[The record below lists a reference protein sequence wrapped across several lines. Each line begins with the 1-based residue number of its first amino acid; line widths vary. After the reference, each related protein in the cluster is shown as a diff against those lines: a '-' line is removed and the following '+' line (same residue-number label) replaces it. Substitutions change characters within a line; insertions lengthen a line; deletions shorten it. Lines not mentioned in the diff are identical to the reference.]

1 MPDSRKRKPDYYYY
15 KAKEEGYKSRA
26 SFKIKQMHEKFH
38 LFKKGQLIIDLCGA
52 PGGWAQVAKEFIGN
66 NGRVIVL
73 DLNHVNVEGVESH
86 ACDITDPETMPF
98 LLERIAPRTTVDLVL
113 ADCAPKVSG
122 AWATDQ
128 ARQVYLAENALKIA
142 VQLQTDV
149 FVTKIFEGR
158 DFNEYREIAKK
169 SYKSVRVYKPK
180 ASRKESAETYIIIS
194 GYKGP
199 DTLLE
204 LEYEDSE

>member
-1 MPDSRKRKPDYYYY
+1 MPEQRKRKPDFYYY

-52 PGGWAQVAKEFIGN
+52 PGGWSQVAKEFIGKD
-66 NGRVIVL
+66 GRTIIL
-73 DLNHVNVEGVESH
+73 DLQKVNINGIESH
-86 ACDITDPETMPF
+86 ECDITNESTLPF
-98 LLERIAPRTTVDLVL
+98 ILQEISPRTTVDLVL

-128 ARQVYLAENALKIA
+128 ARQVYLAENALIIA
-142 VQLQTDV
+142 IKLQANV

-158 DFNEYREIAKK
+158 DFNEFREIAKK
-169 SYKSVRVYKPK
+169 SYNSVRVYKPK
-180 ASRKESAETYIIIS
+180 ASRKESAETYIIIT
-194 GYKGP
+194 GFKGQ
-199 DTLLE
+199 DALLE
-204 LEYEDSE
+204 LEDDI